1 LTPRAVERLEN
12 SKFRGLE
19 GIDPATIL
27 TVPEK
32 YNLKYVLSN
41 DKFYD
46 PILYFWMAPLATGN
60 WDGLGKVECS
70 PVIKYLHEDVPL
82 YQKLMWELFRC

>member
-1 LTPRAVERLEN
+1 LEN
-12 SKFRGLE
+12 SKLRGLE

-46 PILYFWMAPLATGN
+46 PILYLDGTACN
-60 WDGLGKVECS
+60 WKLGWSGKS
-70 PVIKYLHEDVPL
+70 
-82 YQKLMWELFRC
+82 